1 MMRPLKK
8 YAIAITIIFSNESWN
23 QVISNHF
30 LSGFLLYYKRKQ
42 VMSRFP
48 LHSTSPISAEHEI
61 QHEEL
66 AVKQKNNHTVVVSS
80 RTAESKP
87 AQRC

>member
-30 LSGFLLYYKRKQ
+30 LSGFLLDYKTKAGHE
-42 VMSRFP
+42 P
-48 LHSTSPISAEHEI
+48 LPSALYI
-61 QHEEL
+61 P
-66 AVKQKNNHTVVVSS
+66 NIS
-80 RTAESKP
+80 RT
-87 AQRC
+87 